1 MLKSSFA
8 KELQT
13 KKHFRSTTFGVGIMT
28 GGVDVDW
35 VMFCYVTQEC
45 SAEEITD
52 QKNRKQASWTAKKYI
67 I

>member
-1 MLKSSFA
+1 
-8 KELQT
+8 
-13 KKHFRSTTFGVGIMT
+13 MT

-52 QKNRKQASWTAKKYI
+52 QKTQKQASWTAKNTSFNIYCESLNI
-67 I
+67 